1 MSAEL
6 ESLADDL
13 MRVMAGGEWKR
24 FRSDALR
31 LPGNIL
37 GTFVGKLGRIK
48 TVLLDG
54 DPDSARTAW
63 SMVFRE
69 VLDLERRHPAI
80 LSALAETL
88 LAFPAD
94 PDDAAPA
101 REDAVPRSASAGT
114 FHGSGIA
121 TGTIHQVHVIGDSTP
136 SGDHRSDFRDGV
148 FTGPVQGNGV
158 QNNNYFGPQGYHV
171 PPPVTDWPQLGRAD
185 PVALGVRRSR
195 KLPEE
200 PVLPVYT
207 GRDCDTRLGALVRE
221 AARSGGL
228 VLVTGEPLSGK
239 TRTAWAALFS
249 NLSGTTRIYAPPPGT
264 DLRGLP
270 AVLRERHGEN
280 AVLWLD
286 DLEGHL
292 GENGLTAAVLA
303 DLAARS
309 TPVIATMGD
318 EAYDVHRFGTS
329 ASARVLIGVEPVELS
344 REWSLGEM
352 SRLVENMSDRRLV
365 GAYYAGNDQGVT
377 EYLAIGPELAD
388 EWRRARRANAHP
400 RGHLLVRAAIDLARC
415 GAGDDLALDVLRR
428 AHRLYGAEYVRAERE
443 GFVDA
448 LAWASG
454 VRHGVT
460 GMLVAG
466 RGENTWRVYHS
477 LVADA
482 HDRAPGFASPVP
494 LGMWPLALEVVRG
507 VSTLRADVHQRAH
520 AALEPDADGDPDILM
535 VLGRIDGE
543 FGDEAASEGW
553 FRRAANAGSTEAAAL
568 VGKALAARDETAA
581 AIPYLEAA
589 AEAGDAGAQRELGAA
604 LAERSA
610 HWLTLAAQAGDGAA
624 AHRLGDVAVAAG
636 DTHGARRWY
645 VQALENGHEASA
657 AGLGDVFH
665 DWQEPEVAEAL
676 YRRALANTDDPAAT
690 SRAGNNLALL
700 LAERDPA
707 DPEIE
712 RLYQASAEG
721 GSPSAATNLAHVLRG
736 RGETQEARR
745 WFEEGHARGSYYAA
759 VALAIM
765 LWDEGQYAEAEEWF
779 GKAAEVGN
787 HAVDAIREELRQ
799 SGRNVADDVEAAAVA
814 EGGHVVSAVRE
825 KLRRSPAYAVN
836 DIEAVDRPA
845 STWDILAGLRRSRA
859 AAPDNVEG

>member
-24 FRSDALR
+24 FRSDAKR
-31 LPGNIL
+31 VPGNVL
-37 GTFVGKLGRIK
+37 GNFVVRLGRIK
-48 TVLLDG
+48 NVLLDG
-54 DPDSARTAW
+54 DPDSVGTAW

-69 VLDLERRHPAI
+69 VLDLNRRFP
-80 LSALAETL
+80 SALSVLRETL
-88 LAFPAD
+88 LAFPAG
-94 PDDAAPA
+94 PDDAVPL
-101 REDAVPRSASAGT
+101 REDAVRRSSPDGT
-114 FHGSGIA
+114 SDGPAVA
-121 TGTIHQVHVIGDSTP
+121 TGAIHQVRATGDSTP
-136 SGDHRSDFRDGV
+136 SGGHRSDFRDGA

-158 QNNNYFGPQGYHV
+158 QNNNYFGPHAYHAT
-171 PPPVTDWPQLGRAD
+171 PPVTEWQQLGRAD

-195 KLPEE
+195 RLPEE

-249 NLSGTTRIYAPPPGT
+249 NLSGTTRIYAPPHGT

-292 GENGLTAAVLA
+292 GENGLSAAVLA
-303 DLAARS
+303 DLVARG

-318 EAYDVHRFGTS
+318 EAYDTHRFGTP

-344 REWSLGEM
+344 REWSLDEM

-365 GAYYAGNDQGVT
+365 GAYYAGNDRGVT

-443 GFVDA
+443 SLVDA

-466 RGENTWRVYHS
+466 RGRNTWRVYHS

-482 HDRAPGFASPVP
+482 HDQAPGFDSPVP
-494 LGMWPLALEVVRG
+494 LEMWPLALEVVRG
-507 VSTLRADVHQRAH
+507 VSMLRDDIHRRAH
-520 AALEPDADGDPDILM
+520 AALEPDADGDPDVLM
-535 VLGRIDGE
+535 VLGRIDRE
-543 FGDEAASEGW
+543 YGDEAASERW
-553 FRRAANAGSTEAAAL
+553 FRDAADAGSTEAAAL
-568 VGKALAARDETAA
+568 VGKALAARDEAVE

-589 AEAGDAGAQRELGAA
+589 AEAGDTEAQRELGSV
-604 LAERSA
+604 LAERA
-610 HWLTLAAQAGDGAA
+610 EFWLTEAAEAGDGPAA
-624 AHRLGDVAVAAG
+624 QRLGDLHRGQGHTGSAMQWYLKAAACGQEANVAWQVGSLLHDWEQPEEAEKWYGKAVAQG
-636 DTHGARRWY
+636 DAR
-645 VQALENGHEASA
+645 AM
-657 AGLGDVFH
+657 
-665 DWQEPEVAEAL
+665 
-676 YRRALANTDDPAAT
+676 
-690 SRAGNNLALL
+690 NNLALI
-700 LAERDPA
+700 RDEA
-707 DPEIE
+707 GAKEEAE
-712 RLYQASAEG
+712 RLYRQAAEAG
-721 GSPSAATNLAHVLRG
+721 NSSAACNVGHLLQG
-736 RGETQEARR
+736 RGKTEEARH
-745 WFEEGHARGSYYAA
+745 WFELSHGMDDYNAA
-759 VALAIM
+759 YALAVM
-765 LWDEGQYAEAEEWF
+765 LEDEGNEAEAEEWF
-779 GKAAEVGN
+779 GKAVEAGHHCAEQ
-787 HAVDAIREELRQ
+787 ALADLRAAREE
-799 SGRNVADDVEAAAVA
+799 G
-814 EGGHVVSAVRE
+814 
-825 KLRRSPAYAVN
+825 
-836 DIEAVDRPA
+836 
-845 STWDILAGLRRSRA
+845 
-859 AAPDNVEG
+859 PDNVEG